1 MTITMIDSA
10 SAMQRILDSPE
21 GERAGLVREMWAP
34 LAGMYR
40 FAPGEVDLA
49 EAHRGVSGFPWDR
62 DLDET
67 RRSLDALV
75 RADAW
80 ARMETALAA
89 GLEAIHRADPG
100 AVLPDIHV
108 LLIVADSRDEHLVRE
123 VGGLSAFGGISGSI
137 LLVLHPTPEVLARLE
152 AIAVHELHHN
162 VRYSP
167 GGVVWDPA
175 RVTVGEQVVAEGL
188 ADAFASE
195 LHGALGPTHFVAEA
209 TRRDDAVL
217 ALVASGLGTRGMG
230 GLLAWVLGDA
240 SAERLGIPP
249 VGLPTGA
256 GYAVGLRLVRAYL
269 DVTGLTAAASVRAS
283 SAEVIRVATER
294 LGLPHP
300 LPATGA
306 GPSLGED
313 GAR

>member
-10 SAMQRILDSPE
+10 AAMRRILESPA
-21 GERAGLVREMWAP
+21 GDRAGLVREMWAP
-34 LAGMYR
+34 MAGMYR

-49 EAHRGVSGFPWDR
+49 EAHRQISGFPWDR
-62 DLDET
+62 DEDAT

-80 ARMETALAA
+80 ARVEAALSA
-89 GLEAIHRADPG
+89 GSEAIRHADPG
-100 AVLPDIHV
+100 ARIPDIRV
-108 LLIVADSRDEHLVRE
+108 LLVAADPGDDHLVRE
-123 VGGLSAFGGISGSI
+123 VRGLAASGGMSGFI
-137 LLVLHPTPEVLARLE
+137 LLVLHPDPQVLARLE

-175 RVTVGEQVVAEGL
+175 TVTVGEHVVAEGL

-209 TRRDDAVL
+209 TRRDDLVL
-217 ALVASGLGTRGMG
+217 ARVTGALGTTGMG
-230 GLLAWVLGDA
+230 GFLAWVLGDA
-240 SAERLGIPP
+240 SARRLGIPP
-249 VGLPTGA
+249 VGVPTGA

-269 DVTGLTAAASVRAS
+269 DATGATAAASVRAS
-283 SAEVIRVATER
+283 SADVIRVAVER
-294 LGLPHP
+294 LGLR
-300 LPATGA
+300 LPEPQTA
-306 GPSLGED
+306 GGSSVGTD
-313 GAR
+313 AAG

>member
-1 MTITMIDSA
+1 MTITIIDSA
-10 SAMQRILDSPE
+10 SATQRILDAPE
-21 GERAGLVREMWAP
+21 GERPELVRGMWAP
-34 LAGMYR
+34 LAAMHR
-40 FAPGEVDLA
+40 FAPVEVDLA
-49 EAHRGVSGFPWDR
+49 DAHRQASGFPWDR
-62 DLDET
+62 DLDAT

-80 ARMETALAA
+80 ARMERALTVASAA
-89 GLEAIHRADPG
+89 IRRADPG
-100 AVLPDIHV
+100 ALIPDIHV
-108 LLIVADSRDEHLVRE
+108 LLIVADSRDDHLVRE

-152 AIAVHELHHN
+152 AIVVHELHHN

-175 RVTVGEQVVAEGL
+175 TVTVGEQVVAEGL

-195 LHGALGPTHFVAEA
+195 LHGATGPTHFVAEA

-217 ALVASGLGTRGMG
+217 ARVTAGLGTQGMG

-269 DVTGLTAAASVRAS
+269 DATGLTAAASVRAS
-283 SAEVIRVATER
+283 SAEVIRVAVER

-300 LPATGA
+300 APSTAG